1 MNTQCETCGRQ
12 LPDDSFSAQCWR
24 CSLGTTHPLAPFVWF
39 ALFVVALA
47 IAWRWGMLAV
57 LGLAGLATVGISIF
71 TTRGAKRPVAYWSGL
86 AAVAV
91 VSLLLLGVA
100 FVKS

>member
-12 LPDDSFSAQCWR
+12 LPDDSFSSECWR
-24 CSLGTTHPLAPFVWF
+24 CSLGATHPVAPFVWF

-47 IAWRWGMLAV
+47 IGWRWGMFAV
-57 LGLAGLATVGISIF
+57 IGLMGLAAVGISIF
-71 TTRGAKRPVAYWSGL
+71 TTRGAKRPVASGL
-86 AAVAV
+86 AAVVV

-100 FVKS
+100 FLKS